1 MAAMF
6 IVIVE
11 SQVLEFVEN
20 FPTKFATK
28 LVESI
33 KPESFSFLDNLSSSG
48 RLLFPRVEDLGGD
61 EPEQAPLVP
70 GLGGPDLLLL
80 DSIVIFILLETDA
93 LDMTHDDDVR
103 RFVCKDELNVTSE
116 PVLYIQY
123 N

>member
-1 MAAMF
+1 MTIMF

-48 RLLFPRVEDLGGD
+48 RLFFPGVEDLGGD

-70 GLGGPDLLLL
+70 GLGGPGLLLL
-80 DSIVIFILLETDA
+80 DSEVIFILPETDV

-103 RFVCKDELNVTSE
+103 RLVC
-116 PVLYIQY
+116 
-123 N
+123 